1 MKRALHNGVLANKG
15 KIMSTIFKKI
25 IDKEIP
31 AKVVYEDELCM
42 AFYDVSPQ
50 APTHIL
56 MIPKKEI
63 RSMAETTSEDKA
75 LLGHMM
81 FQCAE
86 IARKLGVDQKGYRL
100 VVNTNSW
107 GGQSVFHLHIHLL
120 SGRAM
125 QWPPG

>member
-1 MKRALHNGVLANKG
+1 M
-15 KIMSTIFKKI
+15 TIFKKI
-25 IDKEIP
+25 IDKEIA
-31 AKVVYEDELCM
+31 AKIVYEDELCL

-63 RSMAETTSEDKA
+63 RSMAEVTADDKN

-81 FQCAE
+81 FKCSE
-86 IARKLGVDQKGYRL
+86 IAAKLGVAEKGYRL

-120 SGRAM
+120 SGRALS
-125 QWPPG
+125 WPPG